1 MTKRVPLLL
10 PLSVKPRCFYNISQ
24 VRPLLNRFSLTIQLL
39 ADQKYTLP
47 LLAVLIKRDTLQCV
61 IKEQSIE
68 ECLTFLI
75 IQGVKCKLPCTVA
88 TVPAVGWQ
96 VNTFHGF
103 FLPKRY
109 SKAKRKMTT
118 PLT

>member
-1 MTKRVPLLL
+1 MTKRVPPLL
-10 PLSVKPRCFYNISQ
+10 PLSVKPCCFYNISQ
-24 VRPLLNRFSLTIQLL
+24 VRLLLNRFSLTIQLL

-96 VNTFHGF
+96 VLPFKF
-103 FLPKRY
+103 FF
-109 SKAKRKMTT
+109 A
-118 PLT
+118 